1 MFSDAYRR
9 ARKSVPARS
18 GTLLLGSL
26 LAALQAL
33 VLVALVGVGGLLLS
47 LCESGGTTRL
57 SADAVTKIEASH
69 VPGWI
74 YDRLDH
80 SNPGLAQDLPDTG
93 LYPLA
98 AANLDSAFAP
108 HHYAASML
116 ARWVRAVPALRSN
129 LGALRILL
137 ATGLALALLAGY
149 CGQWRRSLAATAAG
163 AVASSLRF
171 QIHRQIYRLGQ
182 SALPG
187 EGTGPAVD
195 LFTREV
201 NDVRDGMIAEVDHSL
216 RTPILAAGLLALGF
230 FVSWPVTLFLVA
242 MAGLAI
248 FAARPITRGHRNEAD
263 AAARDAAV
271 RLLLLQEDL
280 AMLRT
285 VRVYGMEDVDRERF
299 ADHLKRFQDDDC
311 RRIRIESQRLPALL
325 MIYSVA
331 AVLAIGLLAYLV
343 LLGRLSPSGSVVI
356 AAVAVALARP
366 VEQWYGLRTK
376 LRQAGR
382 SADAIYKYMERKP
395 ELQQTVGAQFLAPVK
410 TSIQL
415 QDVTLEGPSG
425 RAVLSG
431 VTLDI
436 PAKSRT
442 AILSLDD
449 APKYAIACL
458 IPRLIDPKKGRVR
471 MDGQDLRDVT
481 LESIRAQ
488 VALVLQ
494 ADLVFNDTVFA
505 NIGLG
510 DPSYGLP
517 RIIEAAKVAHAHH
530 LIQDLP
536 HGYDTPIG
544 SLGEYLPVDA
554 LYRIALARAF
564 LHDPSIV
571 VIEEPVEA
579 MDEDTKHLVDDT
591 IDRLAA
597 NRTLIFLPHRLST
610 IRKCDRVVVL
620 HNGKVEALGTPRE
633 VHASSKLY
641 RHIQYVEFNAFATGE
656 MEAGQMGG

>member
-9 ARKSVPARS
+9 ARKSASARS
-18 GTLLLGSL
+18 GSLFIGSL
-26 LAALQAL
+26 LAAVQAL
-33 VLVALVGVGGLLLS
+33 LMVGLVGVGGLLLT
-47 LCESGGTTRL
+47 LCETVGVTRL
-57 SADAVTKIEASH
+57 SAETAAKIESSRVPSWLYDRIDHA
-69 VPGWI
+69 VPG
-74 YDRLDH
+74 
-80 SNPGLAQDLPDTG
+80 AQAIPDTG

-98 AANLDSAFAP
+98 AANLDSPFP
-108 HHYAASML
+108 HHRIAARAL
-116 ARWVRAVPALRSN
+116 GRLVRWVPALRSN
-129 LGALRILL
+129 FGALRILL
-137 ATGLALALLAGY
+137 ALGLGLALVVGY
-149 CGQWRRSLAATAAG
+149 CGQWRRSFAATAAG
-163 AVASSLRF
+163 AVAASLRF
-171 QIHRQIYRLGQ
+171 QIHRQIYRVGQ

-187 EGTGPAVD
+187 EGTGPALD

-201 NDVRDGMIAEVDHSL
+201 NDVRDGLIAEVDHAV
-216 RTPILAAGLLALGF
+216 RAPILVAGLLTLGL
-230 FVSWPVTLFLVA
+230 FVAWPVTLFLVA
-242 MAGLAI
+242 LAGLAI
-248 FAARPITRGHRNEAD
+248 FAARPLTQGLRREAD
-263 AAARDAAV
+263 AAARDTAV

-285 VRVYGMEDVDRERF
+285 VRVYGMEEVDRERF
-299 ADHLKRFQDDDC
+299 ADHLQRLEEDDG
-311 RRIRIESQRLPALL
+311 RRIRIEARRLPSLL
-325 MIYSVA
+325 MVYSVA
-331 AVLAIGLLAYLV
+331 AALAIGLLAYLV
-343 LLGRLSPSGSVVI
+343 LLGRLSPSASVVI

-366 VEQWYGLRTK
+366 VRQWYGLREA
-376 LRQAGR
+376 LRLAGR
-382 SADAIYKYMERKP
+382 SADAIFKFLERKP
-395 ELQQTVGAQFLAPVK
+395 ELQQAIGAQFLAPVK
-410 TSIQL
+410 TAIQL
-415 QDVTLEGPSG
+415 QDVTLEGPNG

-458 IPRLIDPKKGRVR
+458 IPRLIDPKQGRVR
-471 MDGQDLRDVT
+471 MDGLDLRDVT

-517 RIIEAAKVAHAHH
+517 KIIEAAKVAHAHH

-544 SLGEYLPVDA
+544 SLGEFLPVDA

-571 VIEEPVEA
+571 VIEEPTET
-579 MDEDTKHLVDDT
+579 MDEDIKHLVDDT

-633 VHASSKLY
+633 VHAASKLY
-641 RHIQYVEFNAFATGE
+641 RHIQYVEFNQFATGE
-656 MEAGQMGG
+656 IEAGQMGG